1 MKMSRRFLVMSAASF
16 AALVVLAGPASAPAE
31 ANATAEPASRTPVTV
46 SLTHGCDGNPT
57 TGLRVSLPAS
67 STVVLPTIQSCAGN
81 NEIAW
86 IEKDTGNRSKSIPP
100 APQFGVLINDR
111 AAVTVTAESD
121 ASPSTTA
128 RMATQSNAITDEGS
142 ETSTA
147 GQYVFIGVCAVL
159 VGGASSLFLKYR
171 KKSSKV

>member
-1 MKMSRRFLVMSAASF
+1 MKMSRRFLVVSAASF
-16 AALVVLAGPASAPAE
+16 AALVALAGPASAHA
-31 ANATAEPASRTPVTV
+31 
-46 SLTHGCDGNPT
+46 
-57 TGLRVSLPAS
+57 
-67 STVVLPTIQSCAGN
+67 
-81 NEIAW
+81 EIAW
-86 IEKDTGNRSKSIPP
+86 IEKDTGSHSESRPP

-111 AAVTVTAESD
+111 AAVTVAAESD

-159 VGGASSLFLKYR
+159 VGGAGALFLKYR
-171 KKSSKV
+171 KKSPKV